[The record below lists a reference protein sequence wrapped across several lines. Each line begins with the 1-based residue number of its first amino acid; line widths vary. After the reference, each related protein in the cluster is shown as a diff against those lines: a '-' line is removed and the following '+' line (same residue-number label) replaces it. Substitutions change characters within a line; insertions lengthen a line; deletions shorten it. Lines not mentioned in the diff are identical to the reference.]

1 MALKLRLA
9 RHGRKRA
16 PIYAIVVADSR
27 APRDGNYIEKVGVY
41 DPRQAKD
48 SDKRVV
54 LNGER
59 IQHWLGIGAQPSDR
73 VAYFIGKAGLA
84 PMPEQKNSPEKSKP
98 KAKAQ
103 ERIKEKADKAAAA
116 AEAAA
121 APAPAPVDE
130 APAEEAPAETAAA
143 EEPAAE

>member
-9 RHGRKRA
+9 RHGRKKA
-16 PIYAIVVADSR
+16 PVYAIVVADSR

-41 DPRQAKD
+41 DPRQPKD
-48 SDKRVV
+48 SAQRVV

-59 IQHWLGIGAQPSDR
+59 IAHWLGIGAQPSDR
-73 VAYFIGKAGLA
+73 VSYFLGKAGLA
-84 PMPEQKNSPEKSKP
+84 PMPTQKNSVEKSKP

-103 ERIKEKADKAAAA
+103 ERLKEKASKEEAAKAAA

-121 APAPAPVDE
+121 APAVEAPVE
-130 APAEEAPAETAAA
+130 APAEAAAEAPAA
-143 EEPAAE
+143 E